1 MLDIDFGKF
10 KKERSYWKFN
20 NSLLHDKDYINQIKQ
35 LIIEIKRRYAADIQ
49 LYEGT
54 IEEIPNDQLQFS
66 INDQLF
72 LEVLLME
79 IRGNSISYAS
89 FVKNK
94 YDNLEEK
101 LLQEIQVM
109 ESEVI
114 INHNE
119 LENKHTELKKIRQ
132 RKLEGVRIRSKAK
145 WVDEGEKVTNYF
157 CNRENRNFVSRCLFH
172 LVSNA
177 GQALKTQEEILHET
191 YNFYKTLYSS
201 KEIEDFNLK
210 EEFRNFNIKVLSD
223 EEKISSDT
231 PITYKELTEALRK
244 MKNDKSPGSDGF
256 SSNFYKF
263 FWKDIGHFVLRSLN
277 YGFLTNELS
286 VTQKQGIITC
296 IPKGDKDKN
305 T

>member
-1 MLDIDFGKF
+1 M
-10 KKERSYWKFN
+10 
-20 NSLLHDKDYINQIKQ
+20 
-35 LIIEIKRRYAADIQ
+35 
-49 LYEGT
+49 YEGT
-54 IEEIPNDQLQFS
+54 IEEILNDQLQLS

-94 YDNLEEK
+94 YDNLEAK
-101 LLQEIQVM
+101 LLKEIQVM
-109 ESEVI
+109 ESEVT

-119 LENKHTELKKIRQ
+119 LENKRTELKKLKQ

-157 CNRENRNFVSRCLFH
+157 CNLENRNFVSKCIFQ

-177 GQALKTQEEILHET
+177 VQTLKTQEEILHET

-210 EEFRNFNIKVLSD
+210 EEFRNFNMKVLSD
-223 EEKISSDT
+223 EEKISLDT

-256 SSNFYKF
+256 SNNFYKF
-263 FWKDIGHFVLRSLN
+263 FWKDIGHLYFDL
-277 YGFLTNELS
+277 
-286 VTQKQGIITC
+286 
-296 IPKGDKDKN
+296 
-305 T
+305 

>member
-1 MLDIDFGKF
+1 
-10 KKERSYWKFN
+10 
-20 NSLLHDKDYINQIKQ
+20 
-35 LIIEIKRRYAADIQ
+35 
-49 LYEGT
+49 
-54 IEEIPNDQLQFS
+54 
-66 INDQLF
+66 
-72 LEVLLME
+72 ME

-119 LENKHTELKKIRQ
+119 LENERMELKKLRQ

-145 WVDEGEKVTNYF
+145 LVDEGEKISNYF
-157 CNRENRNFVSRCLFH
+157 CNLENRNFVSKCMSQ

-177 GQALKTQEEILHET
+177 GQTFKRQEEILHET
-191 YNFYKTLYSS
+191 YNFYKTFYSS

-223 EEKISSDT
+223 EEKISLET
-231 PITYKELTEALRK
+231 PITYKELTGALRK
-244 MKNDKSPGSDGF
+244 MKNDKRPGSDGF
-256 SSNFYKF
+256 SSNFYMF
-263 FWKDIGHFVLRSLN
+263 FWKDIRHFVLRSLN

-286 VTQKQGIITC
+286 VTQKQGIIIC
-296 IPKGDKDKN
+296 IPKGDKDKKYLGRASDSMMAP
-305 T
+305 TKSYSF